1 MSTPEIEALV
11 ERAVWHGLALE
22 RDSIIVIDEGLDYR
36 VALAEDAAGES
47 WTLRIPR
54 RADVVDTME
63 AEAAVLN
70 LVRPHLS
77 AAVPD
82 WKVRGEEL
90 IAYPAL
96 PGRLGMSLADGEPQW
111 HMDPESHTY
120 AAGLGRLLA
129 ELHGIDVDSARAAGV
144 EVRTPE
150 QARQVWKDQVGAV
163 AAEFDVAPS
172 LLRRW
177 GAWIEEDS
185 YWPEASV
192 MTHGEI
198 YPAHVLLDGDAAITG
213 VLDWTTARVDDPGR
227 DFASQFALAGEEA
240 FEVTVRA
247 YEEAGGTTWPR
258 LAEHCHELWNASPLA
273 YATFAMRSGD
283 ATHRTAA
290 AALLNPDD

>member
-1 MSTPEIEALV
+1 MSSSEIEALL

-22 RDSIIVIDEGLDYR
+22 RDSIIFIDAGLDYR
-36 VALAEDAAGES
+36 VALAEDATGLP

-54 RADVVDTME
+54 RDDVVAGMD
-63 AEAAVLN
+63 AEAAILD

-82 WKVRGEEL
+82 WQIRGEEL
-90 IAYPAL
+90 IAYPSL
-96 PGRLGMSLADGEPQW
+96 PGRLGLSLADGEPQW

-120 AAGLGRLLA
+120 AAALGRLLA
-129 ELHGIDVDSARAAGV
+129 ELHGIDIGSARAAGA
-144 EVRTPE
+144 EVRSPE
-150 QARQVWKDQVGAV
+150 QARQVWKDQVAAV

-185 YWPEASV
+185 YWPAASV

-198 YPAHVLLDGDAAITG
+198 YPAHVLLDETGGITG

-227 DFASQFALAGEEA
+227 DFASQFALAGQEA

-273 YATFAMRSGD
+273 YATFAMRTGD
-283 ATHRTAA
+283 DTHRVAA
-290 AALLNPDD
+290 AALLNPDE